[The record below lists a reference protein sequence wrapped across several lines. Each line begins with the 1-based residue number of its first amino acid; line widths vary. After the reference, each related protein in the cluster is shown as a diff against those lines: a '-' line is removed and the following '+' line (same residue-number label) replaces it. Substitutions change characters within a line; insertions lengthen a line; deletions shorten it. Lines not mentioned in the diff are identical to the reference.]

1 MRRKWRKNT
10 VGRQNIQQHGHTAAD
25 LLPVYWGLDLNWTP
39 IYIYICGL
47 HFSVHLVNSGL
58 RKIGIAPDLP
68 EHKFLLKSGACVRI
82 PHAVSVS
89 VKYT

>member
-1 MRRKWRKNT
+1 MAEEYCWATK
-10 VGRQNIQQHGHTAAD
+10 HTAARSYCGRSPSS
-25 LLPVYWGLDLNWTP
+25 LLGFGFKLDSH